1 MDTGTLAQSSDLINW
16 YNVFNTFISSYGG
29 GISTLTVP
37 TAGKTI
43 TTGDINALYGKVYEF
58 AADAYLS
65 AIPSYWQATA
75 VTAGDFIQASQLV
88 PLETTMANMA
98 NIKCRNIAAYSYGAN
113 SNGYYSNG
121 ICSSGS
127 KSCGTKTS
135 SSKSNGKY
143 ASGTCSNGT
152 KVYSAK
158 SCGSNTNG
166 STIQLLCAQ
175 SIIYR

>member
-1 MDTGTLAQSSDLINW
+1 MNAGTTLNSSDLINW
-16 YNVFNTFISSYGG
+16 YNVFNSFINSYGG
-29 GISTLTVP
+29 GIATLTVP
-37 TAGKTI
+37 TAGKTV
-43 TTGDINALYGKVYEF
+43 TTGDINNLYGKIYEF

-65 AIPSYWQATA
+65 ALPSYWQATA
-75 VTAGDFIQASQLV
+75 VTAGDFVQASQLV

-98 NIKCRNIAAYSYGAN
+98 NIKCRNTAAYSNGSN

-175 SIIYR
+175 STIYR

>member
-1 MDTGTLAQSSDLINW
+1 MNTGTTLNSSDLINW
-16 YNVFNTFISSYGG
+16 YNVFNNFISSYGG
-29 GISTLTVP
+29 GIATLAVP
-37 TAGKTI
+37 AAGKTV
-43 TTGDINALYGKVYEF
+43 TTGDINNLYGKVYEF

-65 AIPSYWQATA
+65 ALPSYWQATA
-75 VTAGDFIQASQLV
+75 VTAGEIVQASQLV

-98 NIKCRNIAAYSYGAN
+98 NIKCRN
-113 SNGYYSNG
+113 SNGYYGNG

-135 SSKSNGKY
+135 SSKSNGIY

-175 SIIYR
+175 STIYR